1 MAACMPLA
9 CSVPSVR
16 VGALSQVIPNGPSEV
31 RIPSGASK
39 FAQLVDCSGR
49 GRKSH
54 RTVTSYSSIGMRI
67 SATLA
72 QESQQTELQREVLH
86 DSLTST
92 LMDDPTQASHG
103 VNYHH
108 PDAGT
113 NGYAFFMP
121 TLNLIGVGALNGAGA
136 QIAELGFKKALI
148 VTDKVLVKV
157 GAVNAIIKV
166 LDEINVKYSI
176 YDGTE
181 PNPTDKQVDEGVA
194 MLKKEECDFIVSF
207 GGGSPHDCAKAIGVL
222 ATNGGRIHDYEGLNK
237 TKNAMLPLVA
247 VNTTAGTAAEL
258 TRFAIITDTK
268 RHVKMAII
276 DWKVTPTIAVDD
288 PTLMVGMPKSLTA
301 ATGMDALTHAIEA
314 YVSTISN
321 PVTDASALHA
331 MKLIK
336 TYLRDAVTDGKN
348 LKARDMMSYAE
359 FLAGM
364 AFNSASLGYVHAM
377 AHQLGGMYNLPHGVC
392 NAVLLP
398 VVQEF
403 NAKKVPILFID
414 IAEAFGYRDIGEN
427 ADLAVKVVLEEIRSL
442 SKDVGIPKNLAELG
456 VKPEDFEELA
466 ENAMKDACGFTN
478 PRAPTKQEVVEL
490 FRLAHEQ

>member
-1 MAACMPLA
+1 MASAEA
-9 CSVPSVR
+9 I
-16 VGALSQVIPNGPSEV
+16 AELSKEV
-31 RIPSGASK
+31 LSAS
-39 FAQLVDCSGR
+39 LEG
-49 GRKSH
+49 
-54 RTVTSYSSIGMRI
+54 
-67 SATLA
+67 TLA
-72 QESQQTELQREVLH
+72 EH
-86 DSLTST
+86 ST
-92 LMDDPTQASHG
+92 QGSHG

-108 PDAGT
+108 PYTGND
-113 NGYAFFMP
+113 GYAFYMP
-121 TLNLIGVGALNGAGA
+121 TLNLIGVGSINAAGA

-157 GAVNAIIKV
+157 GAVEHITKV
-166 LDEINVKYSI
+166 LDSIHVEYAI

-181 PNPTDKQVDEGVA
+181 PNPTDNQVDQGVA
-194 MLKKEECDFIVSF
+194 MLKEENCDFIISF

-222 ATNGGRIHDYEGLNK
+222 ATNGGKIHDYEGVNK
-237 TKNAMLPLVA
+237 TKTAMLPVVA
-247 VNTTAGTAAEL
+247 INTTAGTGAEI
-258 TRFAIITDTK
+258 TRFAIITDTS

-288 PTLMVGMPKSLTA
+288 PVLMVGMPKSLTA

-321 PVTDASALHA
+321 PVTDANALHA

-336 TYLRDAVTDGKN
+336 TYLRDAVHEGTN

-377 AHQLGGMYNLPHGVC
+377 AHQLGGVYNLPHGVC

-398 VVQEF
+398 VVQEY
-403 NAKKVPILFID
+403 NAKAVPHLFID
-414 IAEAFGYRDIGEN
+414 IAEAFGHRDIGEDE
-427 ADLAVKVVLEEIRSL
+427 DLAVKRVLEDIRSL

-456 VKPEDFEELA
+456 VKPEDFGLLA
-466 ENAMKDACGFTN
+466 DNAMKDACGFTN
-478 PRAPTKQEVVEL
+478 PRAPTRDEVIEL
-490 FRLAHEQ
+490 FRLAYEQ